1 MAAGDKENT
10 DRVKEYFQKVK
21 KIGISEKL
29 GGASFEEKKQISV
42 KTLYMSKWWMLML
55 LIAVEKMGRRG
66 FVDS

>member
-42 KTLYMSKWWMLML
+42 KTLYMSK
-55 LIAVEKMGRRG
+55 
-66 FVDS
+66 